1 MIVVCVCQEERGL
14 GKRSVIEMI
23 EREGTIEATLLL
35 TPKDTGFDRSSL
47 MNRSSIA
54 MIISV
59 YKSNRSK

>member
-23 EREGTIEATLLL
+23 ESEGTIEATKL

-47 MNRSSIA
+47 MNPSSIA
-54 MIISV
+54 MIISA
-59 YKSNRSK
+59 YKSIRSK